1 MSSALHIA
9 RSGLDAQDMRMR
21 VISNNLA
28 NVNTT
33 GFKRDR
39 ADFETLMYQN
49 LSQVGAPTSAE
60 TEQASGLNV
69 GTGVRIAG
77 TERMFGQGELMQTEN
92 PLDMAMDGPGY
103 FMVTRP
109 DGSIAYSRDGAF
121 RISDQG
127 EMVTTQGYP
136 LEPAVNIP
144 EGAQSLSVGNDGTV
158 TVVMPGQAEPVEVGK
173 IDIASFINEGG
184 LQPIGDNFY
193 LETGASGPPIIGEP
207 GLEGRGSIRQGALE
221 ASNVNVVEELVSMI
235 ETQRAYEVNSKVIST
250 VDGMLRYVTQNM

>member
-39 ADFETLMYQN
+39 ADFESLMYQN
-49 LSQVGAPTSAE
+49 HVQVGAPTSADS
-60 TEQASGLNV
+60 EQATGLNV

-77 TERMFGQGELMQTEN
+77 TERMNVQGELMPTGN
-92 PLDMAMDGPGY
+92 PLDMAIDGTGY
-103 FMVTRP
+103 FMVSLP
-109 DGSIAYSRDGAF
+109 DGSTAYTRDGAF
-121 RISDQG
+121 QRSEEGDL
-127 EMVTTQGYP
+127 VTTQGYRV
-136 LEPAVNIP
+136 EPQITIP
-144 EGAQSLSVGNDGTV
+144 EGAQTISVGNTGTISV
-158 TVVMPGQAEPVEVGK
+158 TVAGQPAPVEVGRM
-173 IDIASFINEGG
+173 DVANFVNEGG

-193 LETGASGPPIIGEP
+193 LETGASGAPVVGEP
-207 GLEGRGSIRQGALE
+207 GTEGRGRIRQASLE
-221 ASNVNVVEELVSMI
+221 ASNVNVVEELVTMI